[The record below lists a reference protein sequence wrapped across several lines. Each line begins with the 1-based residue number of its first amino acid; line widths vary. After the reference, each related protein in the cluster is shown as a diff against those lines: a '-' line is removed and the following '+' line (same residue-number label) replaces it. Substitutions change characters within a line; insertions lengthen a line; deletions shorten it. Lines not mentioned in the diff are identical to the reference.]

1 MAKPTPTKL
10 VLLMSAAGLSLS
22 WSGVALAS
30 RDDSQA
36 VGTSL
41 GGAPAQTQDC
51 NAGGPDQWMS
61 CPAGDGELVRTLV
74 AQSASVPLPL
84 PVVPI
89 GTSNEARPA
98 ARPQDGVVAAASVQA
113 APVSRGDG
121 NGSDEREGNALAW
134 VLLDDVQAIAELPSG
149 ALTPARSITSSAA
162 RTVDVVADRATQR
175 GAQDAAPQVAPAIA
189 APASDSGTDQ
199 AFAAA
204 DPASLERVLA
214 SLAAVLGADLDDAAA
229 AASASAEPARPSPQT
244 LAAVGFED
252 APAAV
257 AFEGGRAQ
265 AAPEATPQQP
275 ALPDSPVPAVSQAT
289 ESDIARRPE
298 EVAASRERDAQR
310 ASEAD
315 AIVVA
320 ASHSDKVLMSLQA
333 LRSAEGDDANHAPGA
348 METPVV
354 VQHSDKVLETLA
366 LFQSRPS
373 DRTTHACTIP
383 GAPQA
388 AAVAL
393 HTVHSYQTAADEA
406 LARLGLELDID
417 LDLIAST
424 SPPAADATSDAPAL
438 SMAQADAMA
447 NERAGHSALGGELV
461 ALRSAE
467 LDEVRGGFVTDGGL
481 KISFGIERAVYL
493 NGTLV
498 TTTSLNIAD
507 LARISGGQ
515 AQVTG
520 NGFGSLGQVQSGPG
534 NVFMPGAISTTAA
547 GGLVIQN
554 TLDYQKINTI
564 TRIDAVVN
572 SASIM
577 RSMNL
582 QSSMQSAIVNSLR
595 R

>member
-51 NAGGPDQWMS
+51 NAGGSDQWMS

-74 AQSASVPLPL
+74 AQSASLPLPL
-84 PVVPI
+84 PVGPN

-98 ARPQDGVVAAASVQA
+98 GRPQDGVVAAASVQA

-121 NGSDEREGNALAW
+121 NGGDEREANALAW
-134 VLLDDVQAIAELPSG
+134 VLLDDVQAIAELSSVVS
-149 ALTPARSITSSAA
+149 TPTRSITSSAA
-162 RTVDVVADRATQR
+162 RTADAASDGGTQR
-175 GAQDAAPQVAPAIA
+175 GAQDAAAQVAPATASPATDSSTDHAVA
-189 APASDSGTDQ
+189 AT
-199 AFAAA
+199 
-204 DPASLERVLA
+204 DPATLERVLA

-229 AASASAEPARPSPQT
+229 AARVYAEPARPSPQP
-244 LAAVGFED
+244 LAATAFESERAPVAPVSSRPELD
-252 APAAV
+252 LPAAAV
-257 AFEGGRAQ
+257 TAVPQ
-265 AAPEATPQQP
+265 AAQSDAAASPE
-275 ALPDSPVPAVSQAT
+275 
-289 ESDIARRPE
+289 DIA
-298 EVAASRERDAQR
+298 ASSERDAQR

-333 LRSAEGDDANHAPGA
+333 LRSAEGDDASHAPGA

-366 LFQSRPS
+366 LFRSRPS
-373 DRTTHACTIP
+373 DRTTHACAIP

-417 LDLIAST
+417 LDLIASAA
-424 SPPAADATSDAPAL
+424 PPAADATSDAQGL

-572 SASIM
+572 STSIM